1 MALASTS
8 SASDATAGTSTLCSI
23 FEAQFTLFVES
34 ETTFAPRPAAS
45 EISEHNLTHSARR
58 RAKVTRP
65 TSAALHDS
73 MLRAALAR
81 LTAARPAPPVITRAF
96 ASGRSKRGIYAG
108 KDIRFGNNISFSH
121 RKTRRTF
128 KPNAQRKRLW
138 SETLGCWLR
147 FNLTTHALRC
157 IDRAGGIDAYLLK
170 TPDAKLGSIA
180 GANARR
186 MIEAA
191 RAAEG
196 GGPS

>member
-1 MALASTS
+1 
-8 SASDATAGTSTLCSI
+8 
-23 FEAQFTLFVES
+23 
-34 ETTFAPRPAAS
+34 
-45 EISEHNLTHSARR
+45 
-58 RAKVTRP
+58 
-65 TSAALHDS
+65 
-73 MLRAALAR
+73 MLRAALSR
-81 LTAARPAPPVITRAF
+81 LTLTARPAAPTTSRAF
-96 ASGRSKRGIYAG
+96 ASNRSKRGIYAG

-191 RAAEG
+191 RASRVD
-196 GGPS
+196 PS

>member
-1 MALASTS
+1 
-8 SASDATAGTSTLCSI
+8 
-23 FEAQFTLFVES
+23 
-34 ETTFAPRPAAS
+34 
-45 EISEHNLTHSARR
+45 
-58 RAKVTRP
+58 
-65 TSAALHDS
+65 
-73 MLRAALAR
+73 MLRAALTR
-81 LTAARPAPPVITRAF
+81 LGAGCHLAAAARPPTTTRAF
-96 ASGRSKRGIYAG
+96 ASNRSKRGIYAG

-191 RAAEG
+191 RSRG
-196 GGPS
+196 DPS

>member
-1 MALASTS
+1 
-8 SASDATAGTSTLCSI
+8 
-23 FEAQFTLFVES
+23 
-34 ETTFAPRPAAS
+34 
-45 EISEHNLTHSARR
+45 
-58 RAKVTRP
+58 
-65 TSAALHDS
+65 
-73 MLRAALAR
+73 MLRAALTR
-81 LTAARPAPPVITRAF
+81 LGAGCHLAAAARPPTTTRAF
-96 ASGRSKRGIYAG
+96 ASNRSKRGIYAG

-186 MIEAA
+186 MIESA
-191 RAAEG
+191 RASRD
-196 GGPS
+196 PS

>member
-1 MALASTS
+1 ML
-8 SASDATAGTSTLCSI
+8 
-23 FEAQFTLFVES
+23 
-34 ETTFAPRPAAS
+34 RAARS
-45 EISEHNLTHSARR
+45 EISESTASYAQLAVSQNDAADAVLQRR
-58 RAKVTRP
+58 TA
-65 TSAALHDS
+65 DS
-73 MLRAALAR
+73 MLRAALTR

-96 ASGRSKRGIYAG
+96 ASNRSKRGIYAG

-191 RAAEG
+191 RSG
-196 GGPS
+196 GDPS

>member
-1 MALASTS
+1 
-8 SASDATAGTSTLCSI
+8 
-23 FEAQFTLFVES
+23 
-34 ETTFAPRPAAS
+34 
-45 EISEHNLTHSARR
+45 
-58 RAKVTRP
+58 
-65 TSAALHDS
+65 
-73 MLRAALAR
+73 MLRAALSR
-81 LTAARPAPPVITRAF
+81 LTLTARPAAPTTSRAF
-96 ASGRSKRGIYAG
+96 ASNRSKRGIYAG

-191 RAAEG
+191 RSG
-196 GGPS
+196 GDDPS

>member
-1 MALASTS
+1 MRLPGLPARLGFAWLAACKTLASKRRQAHRHSGSVLPLYILITRPRFHQGLAVAARRRPGLIMLRAALS
-8 SASDATAGTSTLCSI
+8 RLTA
-23 FEAQFTLFVES
+23 A
-34 ETTFAPRPAAS
+34 APRPAA
-45 EISEHNLTHSARR
+45 
-58 RAKVTRP
+58 
-65 TSAALHDS
+65 
-73 MLRAALAR
+73 
-81 LTAARPAPPVITRAF
+81 PATTRAF
-96 ASGRSKRGIYAG
+96 ASNRSKRGIYAG

-191 RAAEG
+191 RSG
-196 GGPS
+196 GDPS

>member
-1 MALASTS
+1 
-8 SASDATAGTSTLCSI
+8 
-23 FEAQFTLFVES
+23 
-34 ETTFAPRPAAS
+34 
-45 EISEHNLTHSARR
+45 
-58 RAKVTRP
+58 
-65 TSAALHDS
+65 
-73 MLRAALAR
+73 MLRAALSR
-81 LTAARPAPPVITRAF
+81 LTLTARPAAPTTTRAF

-191 RAAEG
+191 RATEG